1 MKKTKLIHPI
11 VSFVIMVRSV
21 RIRSNYQRRI
31 LDWLSD
37 GGGTVTEVS
46 ENLGILV
53 PHVSATLKKLRETGD
68 VVRDDQNLRGSKYR
82 ISSKGLDRIESDN
95 IRRLVELVQWPPPP
109 GAAGIVLSRDGPM
122 LILGYVTKPHG
133 PLLVYLP
140 ARWMKKLGPYKTPQE
155 TRGSPGFG
163 QYNVELDQ
171 LGGMSNH

>member
-68 VVRDDQNLRGSKYR
+68 VVRDDQNLRGQNTEYR
-82 ISSKGLDRIESDN
+82 QRVWIGL
-95 IRRLVELVQWPPPP
+95 
-109 GAAGIVLSRDGPM
+109 
-122 LILGYVTKPHG
+122 
-133 PLLVYLP
+133 
-140 ARWMKKLGPYKTPQE
+140 
-155 TRGSPGFG
+155 SPIIF
-163 QYNVELDQ
+163 VD
-171 LGGMSNH
+171 

>member
-1 MKKTKLIHPI
+1 
-11 VSFVIMVRSV
+11 MVRSV

-133 PLLVYLP
+133 PLLGLP
-140 ARWMKKLGPYKTPQE
+140 SRPMDEEIGTIQNS
-155 TRGSPGFG
+155 TG
-163 QYNVELDQ
+163 NELS
-171 LGGMSNH
+171 LIHI